1 MTARKSLALLVAVPV
16 LLAAT
21 GCAARPGE
29 TAAADDAAGSDEPIV
44 IGVPGAFSGPSGS
57 LGDAIKQ
64 GVELKVDEINAAGGL
79 LGGRKIE
86 LVFRDHEA
94 NPDKG
99 VTNMRELI
107 EREQVVALVGETSSG
122 VAAAE
127 APVVNAAGVPW
138 VITVSTGTKVT
149 QQAAPNS
156 IARVSLVDKDQTA
169 FAFEAA
175 NEKYKKI
182 ALMSDTSGYGQGGHT
197 DLLAAMTAAGT
208 KPVADETYK
217 VGDTDMTP
225 QVSRIKAA
233 GADAIINWGLGA
245 EAAQI
250 KRAMKQ
256 VGLDIP
262 VIGSWGLSM
271 PNYPELA
278 GPLANDTL
286 VVQAFSFDGGGGK
299 GDEVRKAY
307 EAKYGSGPI
316 QFPNGVANSYDGMG
330 LLAAA
335 IEKAGSTDRKAIAEA
350 LNDVEYDG
358 LIKDYDGPFS
368 ATDREALGAEDMFL
382 TRIQDG
388 AFLRVEA

>member
-1 MTARKSLALLVAVPV
+1 MKSRKRLALLLALPI

-21 GCAARPGE
+21 GCGARPGE
-29 TAAADDAAGSDEPIV
+29 TADTGSGAGSSEPIV

-57 LGDAIKQ
+57 LGDSVRQ
-64 GVELKVDEINAAGGL
+64 GVELKVDEINEKGL

-122 VAAAE
+122 VALAE
-127 APVVNAAGVPW
+127 APVVNQAGVPW
-138 VITVSTGTKVT
+138 VITVATGTKVT
-149 QQAAPNS
+149 EQPAPNT
-156 IARVSLVDKDQTA
+156 IARVSLIDKDQTA

-175 NEKYKKI
+175 NRTYKKI

-197 DLLAAMTAAGT
+197 DLIAAMGAAGV

-225 QVSRIKAA
+225 QVSRIKAS

-250 KRAMKQ
+250 KRAMQQ

-262 VIGSWGLSM
+262 VIGSWGLSQ
-271 PNYPELA
+271 PNFPNLA
-278 GPLANDTL
+278 GPLANGTL
-286 VVQAFSFDGGGGK
+286 VVQAFSFDEGGDK
-299 GDEVRKAY
+299 AAEVKKAY
-307 EAKYGSGPI
+307 EAKYGAGI
-316 QFPNGVANSYDGMG
+316 EFPNGVADSYDGMG

-335 IEKAGSTDRKAIAEA
+335 IEKAGSTDAKAISEA

-358 LIKDYDGPFS
+358 LIKKYSNPFS
-368 ATDREALGAEDMFL
+368 ETDREALSSEDMFL
-382 TRIQDG
+382 TRIEDG
-388 AFLRVEA
+388 AFVRVEG